1 LAGWLYNE
9 SEKQVLTMK
18 STFQLFAFLLFP
30 LLIFGCRT
38 TKITSTLVT
47 NPITIDGNMADW
59 PKTSAVWLADS
70 SVMVRVANDRMNL
83 YLAVETKDP
92 EYMLDFR
99 RAGITVWAD
108 LNGGKSKQVE
118 MHFPAGLF
126 ASFDRN
132 LGGFWQSLTPEE
144 MNQASD
150 KLDQLAK
157 GILLV
162 NQATEKFQDFPAD
175 NPSGFAA
182 AYSKSRKQAAMELRI
197 PLQFQE
203 DFLTMSLPTDQKTV
217 GIGISTGN
225 RFTRNT
231 QRPMI
236 GGPEGGRRGYGR
248 RGSYQSSSGENKE
261 FWLEVSLAK

>member
-1 LAGWLYNE
+1 
-9 SEKQVLTMK
+9 MK
-18 STFQLFAFLLFP
+18 LNFRLFLFFLIP

-47 NPITIDGNMADW
+47 TPIPIDGNMADW
-59 PKTSAVWLADS
+59 PKTSPVLLADS
-70 SVMVRVANDRMNL
+70 SVTVRVANDGMNL

-108 LNGGKSKQVE
+108 LKGGKSKQVE
-118 MHFPAGLF
+118 IHFPAGLF
-126 ASFDRN
+126 ATFDRN

-144 MNQASD
+144 KDRASD
-150 KLDQLAK
+150 KLDQLTK
-157 GILLV
+157 GILVV
-162 NQATEKFQDFPAD
+162 NQANEKFQDFPAD

-182 AYSKSRKQAAMELRI
+182 AYSKSRSQATMEMRI
-197 PLQFQE
+197 PLQLQE
-203 DFLTMSLPTDQKTV
+203 DFLTMSLTADQKTV

-225 RFTRNT
+225 RYTGSF
-231 QRPMI
+231 QRPVM

-248 RGSYQSSSGENKE
+248 RGPYQSSSSENKE

>member
-1 LAGWLYNE
+1 MKLA
-9 SEKQVLTMK
+9 
-18 STFQLFAFLLFP
+18 FQLFAFLLFP
-30 LLIFGCRT
+30 ILIFGCRT

-47 NPITIDGNMADW
+47 TPITIDGNMADW
-59 PKTSAVWLADS
+59 PKTSSVLLADS
-70 SVMVRVANDRMNL
+70 SVTVRVANDGMNL
-83 YLAVETKDP
+83 YLAIETKDP

-126 ASFDRN
+126 ATFDRN

-144 MNQASD
+144 KDRASD
-150 KLDQLAK
+150 KLDQLTK
-157 GILLV
+157 GILVV
-162 NQATEKFQDFPAD
+162 NQANEKFQDFPAD

-182 AYSKSRKQAAMELRI
+182 AYSKSNNQATMELRI

-203 DFLTMSLPTDQKTV
+203 NFLTMSLPADQKTV
-217 GIGISTGN
+217 GIGISTGG
-225 RFTRNT
+225 RFTGSF
-231 QRPMI
+231 QRPVV

-248 RGSYQSSSGENKE
+248 RGSYQSNSGENKD